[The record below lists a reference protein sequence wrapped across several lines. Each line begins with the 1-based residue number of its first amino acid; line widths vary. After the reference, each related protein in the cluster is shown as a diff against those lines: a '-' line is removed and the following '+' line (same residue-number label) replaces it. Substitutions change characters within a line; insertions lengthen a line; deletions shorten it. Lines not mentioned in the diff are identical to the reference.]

1 MSKRLQVLIVED
13 EYLEIQASARR
24 RRMTVSE
31 WVRRAL
37 RKAMDDQPGT
47 AEAKLR
53 AIADASRHSFPT
65 ADIETMLGEMRPDG
79 NAWDQEHPAVTPR
92 SFSLKLPP
100 LGCSQATL
108 WLATAFGVALSWDTL
123 NADKS
128 NPPALNKKGE
138 KCWEENLDLSHCA
151 CMQSQC

>member
-13 EYLEIQASARR
+13 EYLEIQEAARR

-53 AIADASRHSFPT
+53 AIVGASRHSFPT
-65 ADIETMLGEMRPDG
+65 ADIETMLGEIETGR
-79 NAWDQEHPAVTPR
+79 QR
-92 SFSLKLPP
+92 
-100 LGCSQATL
+100 LGSGTSGSAFLDAT
-108 WLATAFGVALSWDTL
+108 
-123 NADKS
+123 
-128 NPPALNKKGE
+128 
-138 KCWEENLDLSHCA
+138 
-151 CMQSQC
+151 

>member
-13 EYLEIQASARR
+13 EYLEIQAIARR

-31 WVRRAL
+31 WIRQAL

-65 ADIETMLGEMRPDG
+65 ADIETMLSEMTPM
-79 NAWDQEHPAVTPR
+79 PAPE
-92 SFSLKLPP
+92 SSDWAEP
-100 LGCSQATL
+100 LAKRL
-108 WLATAFGVALSWDTL
+108 I
-123 NADKS
+123 
-128 NPPALNKKGE
+128 
-138 KCWEENLDLSHCA
+138 
-151 CMQSQC
+151 

>member
-13 EYLEIQASARR
+13 EYLEIQAIARR

-31 WVRRAL
+31 WIRRAL

-65 ADIETMLGEMRPDG
+65 ADIEAMLGEIDACPGIER
-79 NAWDQEHPAVTPR
+79 
-92 SFSLKLPP
+92 
-100 LGCSQATL
+100 LG
-108 WLATAFGVALSWDTL
+108 
-123 NADKS
+123 
-128 NPPALNKKGE
+128 
-138 KCWEENLDLSHCA
+138 
-151 CMQSQC
+151 